1 MIADPTCLDTIQRAS
16 FSIAHVATI
25 VAQEKTRSYA
35 KHATQ
40 DDFIPLVI
48 EAYDCLH
55 SHFDS
60 FLTSCVQATIACR
73 P

>member
-1 MIADPTCLDTIQRAS
+1 MIADPTCLYTIQHAS

-25 VAQEKTRSYA
+25 VAQEKTWSYA
-35 KHATQ
+35 KHPTQ

-60 FLTSCVQATIACR
+60 FLTSYAQATIACR
-73 P
+73 Q